1 MFLSIIEL
9 VKVLSVFWI
18 QALFQILEIVLS
30 QACLFVFII
39 VSFEEQKCIILMKF
53 KWLFIVLLLLTD
65 CFFLMLWFLDNKYW
79 PIQRLQ
85 GYFARFYSTSFVELL
100 FVFNMWFISNYL
112 SVLVW
117 YRKKSSLLSI
127 KIYIWSSIISQK
139 SICFPRNYH
148 VTHM

>member
-1 MFLSIIEL
+1 
-9 VKVLSVFWI
+9 
-18 QALFQILEIVLS
+18 
-30 QACLFVFII
+30 
-39 VSFEEQKCIILMKF
+39 MKF

-139 SICFPRNYH
+139 GICFPSQLSCYPHVDLLLDTLSIPMIHTFIPIPFINYCNIFKSSINLKIK
-148 VTHM
+148 